1 MAKKNIDMTHGTI
14 WKQLLYF
21 SLPLL
26 VGYLFQQLYNTVDAV
41 VVGNFVGKEA
51 LAAVGTTGNVI
62 NAVVG
67 FFMGLS
73 TGAGVVLSH
82 YFGARD
88 EKGLHDTVH
97 TTMLLTFLSSLVAT
111 ALGILLVPT
120 LLNITKTPEDVY
132 PLSDSYL
139 TIYFA
144 GLPGLMI
151 YNMGSGLLRSVGDTR
166 RPLYFLIFSALV
178 NTVLDLLFVAVLGM
192 GVAGVAWATI
202 IAEAPS
208 AILVLIVLCRSKES
222 YRLILRD
229 LRMNRE
235 IVSKILQVG
244 VPAGVQA
251 AIISFSNAF
260 VQSYINV
267 FGSDIMAGYS
277 SYSKLDQFIGLPLQA
292 HSMAS
297 TTFVGQN
304 VGAKQPARAKAGIR
318 MSMILGL
325 SMTAVLIIPVVIF
338 ANASVSLFN
347 SDENVVYWGAR
358 FLRYISPFYLL
369 CCINNI
375 MTGAIRGAG
384 ESKVPMF
391 ITVGSFV
398 VFRQIYL
405 FIGTNYIINTPLFVA
420 MGYPAGWF
428 VCSTSVLLYYKL
440 GGWDK
445 RAGLVK

>member
-1 MAKKNIDMTHGTI
+1 MAKKNIDMTSGTI
-14 WKQLLYF
+14 WKQLLDF

-26 VGYLFQQLYNTVDAV
+26 IGYLFQQLYNTVDAV
-41 VVGNFVGKEA
+41 VVGNYVGKEA

-73 TGAGVVLSH
+73 TGAGVVVSH
-82 YFGARD
+82 YFGAKD
-88 EKGLHDTVH
+88 DAGLHDTVH

-111 ALGILLVPT
+111 ALGIVLVPT
-120 LLNITKTPEDVY
+120 MLAITKTPADVY
-132 PLSDSYL
+132 PLSDTYL

-202 IAEAPS
+202 IAEALS
-208 AILVLIVLCRSKES
+208 AILVLIVLSRSREA
-222 YRLILRD
+222 YRLCFRD
-229 LRMNRE
+229 LKMDWT
-235 IVSKILQVG
+235 IVKKILKIG

-292 HSMAS
+292 LSMAS

-304 VGAKQPARAKAGIR
+304 VGASNPARAKAGIR
-318 MSMILGL
+318 VSMILGL
-325 SMTAVLIIPVVIF
+325 IMTAVLIIPVVVF

-358 FLRYISPFYLL
+358 FLRYVSPFYLL

-375 MTGAIRGAG
+375 LTGAIRGAG
-384 ESKVPMF
+384 ESRVPML
-391 ITVGSFV
+391 ITIGSFV

-420 MGYPAGWF
+420 MGYPAGWA
-428 VCSTSVLLYYKL
+428 VCSTALLLYYRL

-445 RAGLVK
+445 RAGLAG

>member
-1 MAKKNIDMTHGTI
+1 MAKKNIDMTSGTI
-14 WKQLLYF
+14 WKQLLDF
-21 SLPLL
+21 SFPLL

-73 TGAGVVLSH
+73 TGAGVVVSH
-82 YFGARD
+82 YFGAKD
-88 EKGLHDTVH
+88 DVGLHDTVH

-120 LLNITKTPEDVY
+120 LLNITKTPADVY
-132 PLSDSYL
+132 PLSDTYL

-202 IAEAPS
+202 IAEALS
-208 AILVLIVLCRSKES
+208 AILVLVVLCRSKET

-229 LRMNRE
+229 LRMSRE
-235 IVSKILQVG
+235 IVAKILQIG
-244 VPAGVQA
+244 VPAGIQA

-260 VQSYINV
+260 VQSYINI

-292 HSMAS
+292 LSLAS

-304 VGAKQPARAKAGIR
+304 VGAANPARAKAGIR

-338 ANASVSLFN
+338 ASASVSLFN

-358 FLRYISPFYLL
+358 FLRYVSPFYLL
-369 CCINNI
+369 CCLNNI
-375 MTGAIRGAG
+375 LTGAIRGAG
-384 ESKVPMF
+384 ESKVPML

-405 FIGTNYIINTPLFVA
+405 FIGTNYIVNTPLFVA
-420 MGYPAGWF
+420 MGYPAGWA
-428 VCSTSVLLYYKL
+428 VCSTALLLYYRL

-445 RAGLVK
+445 RAGLTK